1 MTSQLHRA
9 GYLRAGRPESERLV
23 ADSISAVW
31 GYVDED
37 AVSVENHYFSTKPLP
52 FALSLDQP
60 HTIETTVSEKGIGVS
75 MRGVVI
81 YEIPRND
88 LRLSVVSG
96 STEPYGAF
104 GFAPGPDGLATYTNV
119 VVTSLISGDVIYS
132 SKLDSPA
139 CLDQFGAGTTT
150 VDCLLDGGKRDRVV
164 WGGDA
169 AIMGP
174 PLAYSTGDM
183 KALREAIRFL
193 ASWRKSDGRFASA
206 VPPTH
211 PFGPGVVEDA
221 PMTFCEL
228 LDFPSLSMLST
239 PQTSPWGTS
248 STAYRRSM
256 MPGCTA
262 Q

>member
-60 HTIETTVSEKGIGVS
+60 HTIETTVSEKGIRVS

-183 KALREAIRFL
+183 KALRETIRFL

-228 LDFPSLSMLST
+228 LDFP
-239 PQTSPWGTS
+239 
-248 STAYRRSM
+248 
-256 MPGCTA
+256 
-262 Q
+262 